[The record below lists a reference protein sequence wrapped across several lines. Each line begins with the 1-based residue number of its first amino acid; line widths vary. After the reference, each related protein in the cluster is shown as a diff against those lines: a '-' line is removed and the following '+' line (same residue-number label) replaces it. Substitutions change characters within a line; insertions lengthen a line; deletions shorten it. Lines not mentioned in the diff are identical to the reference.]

1 MIDAEDFLKGLFRG
15 GIESAD
21 PLKVLTGY
29 LPKKLPKGR
38 LIVIGA
44 GKASAMMAKAVEQAW
59 PEVEMEGL
67 VVTRYGYGVA
77 TEKIKIIE
85 AAHPVPDEA
94 GHQACREIMELV
106 NDLTEDD
113 LVIALVSGGGSSLL
127 SLPAP
132 CLSYDE
138 KRDINRHLLNC
149 GAPIR
154 DMNCLRKHISGVKGG
169 RLAVAAAPAKVLTLL
184 ISDVP
189 GDDPFVIASGPTLPD
204 PTTLVQALDVVDKYD
219 VPISGTVRAW
229 LSDPAN
235 ETPKA
240 NHPAFAKNET
250 RIIARCQ
257 DALEAAAQ
265 RAKVENI
272 TPVML
277 GDDIEGEARQVGK
290 SHVELAFDYI
300 GKGGHVLL
308 SGGETTVTI
317 KGNGGKGGRNTE
329 YLLAAMIAAN
339 GEKSIYGI
347 ACDTDGIDGSEDNA
361 GAFFSP
367 DTIAKAKAL
376 GLNPVEFLNNN
387 DAYSFFEAVGG
398 LVVTGPTFTNVNDF
412 RALLVL

>member
-1 MIDAEDFLKGLFRG
+1 MRNAEDFLKGLFRV

-21 PLKVLTGY
+21 PIKVLAEY
-29 LPKKLPKGR
+29 LPKKLSKGR

-44 GKASAMMAKAVEQAW
+44 GKASAMMAKAVEKAW
-59 PEVEMEGL
+59 PEVEMDGL
-67 VVTRYGYGVA
+67 VVTRYGYGVV

-85 AAHPVPDEA
+85 ASHPVPDEA
-94 GHQACREIMELV
+94 GQQACHEIMQLV
-106 NDLTEDD
+106 NDLREDD
-113 LVIALVSGGGSSLL
+113 LVIALVSGGGSALL

-138 KRDINRHLLNC
+138 KCDINRHLLNC
-149 GAPIR
+149 GAPIHA
-154 DMNCLRKHISGVKGG
+154 MNCLRKHISGIKGG

-189 GDDPFVIASGPTLPD
+189 GDDPFAIASGPTLPD
-204 PTTLVQALDVVDKYD
+204 PTTQAQALDVVDKYD
-219 VPISGTVRAW
+219 VPISETVRAW

-250 RIIARCQ
+250 IIIARCQ

-265 RAKVENI
+265 CAKVENI

-277 GDDIEGEARQVGK
+277 GDDIEGEACLVGE

-300 GKGGHVLL
+300 GKGGHILL

-317 KGNGGKGGRNTE
+317 KGQGGKGGRNTE

-339 GEKSIYGI
+339 GNECVYGI

-367 DTIAKAKAL
+367 DTIVKAKAL

-387 DAYSFFEAVGG
+387 DAYSFFKAVDG

>member
-1 MIDAEDFLKGLFRG
+1 MMNAEDFLKGLFRV

-21 PLKVLTGY
+21 PLKVLAGY

-113 LVIALVSGGGSSLL
+113 LVIALVSGGGSALL

-240 NHPAFAKNET
+240 NHPAFVKNET